1 MDNLDI
7 PKANLGDY
15 CYGVTKALISSVPYI
30 GSFVAEMLTM
40 YIPSPLESRRDK
52 WMNLMMDM
60 LKELIDKDDSLIERL
75 KNNEEFHTLVIEITQ
90 KALCTYSEDKIE
102 LYKCLLRNAILIDT
116 SYYLKSMFIRYVDEL
131 HPVQILFIKYI
142 NCNKIKLINID
153 SFSKYYIL
161 FSQDNKISNLT
172 IDHMWFFLKDL
183 ERRGLIYVSDN
194 LVHPEFK
201 VAKTHER
208 YNVRSKE
215 PILDQPYISINEL
228 GIQFLEMIK
237 KDITE
242 D

>member
-90 KALCTYSEDKIE
+90 KALCTQIVFTTDYYSIF
-102 LYKCLLRNAILIDT
+102 YR
-116 SYYLKSMFIRYVDEL
+116 
-131 HPVQILFIKYI
+131 
-142 NCNKIKLINID
+142 
-153 SFSKYYIL
+153 
-161 FSQDNKISNLT
+161 
-172 IDHMWFFLKDL
+172 
-183 ERRGLIYVSDN
+183 
-194 LVHPEFK
+194 
-201 VAKTHER
+201 
-208 YNVRSKE
+208 
-215 PILDQPYISINEL
+215 
-228 GIQFLEMIK
+228 
-237 KDITE
+237 
-242 D
+242 